1 MNQYDMHTHILPG
14 IDDGAKDL
22 QDALQLVKKLQSDGV
37 THIALTPHFY
47 SDRESLSDFL
57 TRREQAYNVLLQAPV
72 QGVTYILASEAY
84 ITDYI
89 FNNSSLLPLCYSG
102 TGYLLVEFPY
112 SIDFAARGGDML
124 YKLMNNYGVHPVI
137 AHIERYYSLMKDP
150 ALISELQQMGCK
162 MQINLGS
169 LSFFSRRRKL
179 LGLIKRNLVDL
190 VGTDTHSLARGAD
203 FSTGMGIISKKLG
216 NDYID
221 TIQKN
226 SKSVIL
232 S

>member
-1 MNQYDMHTHILPG
+1 M
-14 IDDGAKDL
+14 
-22 QDALQLVKKLQSDGV
+22 
-37 THIALTPHFY
+37 
-47 SDRESLSDFL
+47 
-57 TRREQAYNVLLQAPV
+57 LQAPV